1 MEWGEEQIQDLI
13 TTIGVIIA
21 YLNAHQEALD
31 VALAC
36 IEQLDARSQ
45 VTQSAYAGVLAR
57 LEKLENCTYG
67 DGK

>member
-1 MEWGEEQIQDLI
+1 MEWGDEQIQELI
-13 TTIGVIIA
+13 TTIGILLA
-21 YLNAHQEALD
+21 YINAHQEAIDIALD
-31 VALAC
+31 C

-57 LEKLENCTYG
+57 IEKLENCTYG